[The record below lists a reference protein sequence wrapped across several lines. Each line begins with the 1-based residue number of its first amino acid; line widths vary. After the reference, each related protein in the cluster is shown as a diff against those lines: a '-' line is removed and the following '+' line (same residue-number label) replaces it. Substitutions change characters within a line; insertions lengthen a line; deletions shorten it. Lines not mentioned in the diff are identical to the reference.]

1 MTASIRRLV
10 AAVAA
15 LLSLVAMGTVGYWCL
30 GHGRWSL
37 AECAYM
43 TIITLST
50 VGFSEL
56 VDMHH
61 VPGARGLTVA
71 LIVSGVGALAYVQGN
86 LTALLV
92 EGVIGQ
98 AYRRNRMK
106 RMIEALSGHVVVA
119 GAGATG
125 RHVIEEL
132 VATRTPFVVI
142 DRDEGHL
149 KHLSDEVAEGKMLY
163 VHGDAT
169 HDAALQR
176 ANIKTARGVV
186 AALTHDKDN
195 LFVTLSARAMNA
207 EARIVAKVVEDEA
220 GPKMIKAGASATVS
234 PTMIGG
240 RRMASEL
247 IRPEVTEFLDQMLKD
262 KTRNLR
268 LEEIAIPAGSSY
280 VGLAIRDTPIRSKT
294 RLLVV
299 ALRDAS
305 RSFIYNP
312 EPEQVLAAGMTLI
325 VMGDAEGVIHLR
337 QLVSDSVGG
346 GAPSP

>member
-1 MTASIRRLV
+1 
-10 AAVAA
+10 
-15 LLSLVAMGTVGYWCL
+15 
-30 GHGRWSL
+30 
-37 AECAYM
+37 
-43 TIITLST
+43 
-50 VGFSEL
+50 
-56 VDMHH
+56 
-61 VPGARGLTVA
+61 
-71 LIVSGVGALAYVQGN
+71 
-86 LTALLV
+86 
-92 EGVIGQ
+92 
-98 AYRRNRMK
+98 MK